1 MTFVKKSL
9 DSDLILCSFL
19 GSNRFGR
26 SWPLC
31 GRNSRHVYVV
41 FYVITLCCHRDVLAT
56 TVQEAAGYA
65 MAMKLPP
72 CGGVTIILDF
82 LRRFKGEIR
91 TRPQAVWC
99 RPEVPGPSGYFWG
112 RNVWQA

>member
-1 MTFVKKSL
+1 MLFFGFKSL
-9 DSDLILCSFL
+9 
-19 GSNRFGR
+19 FGAAGHFVAGT
-26 SWPLC
+26 LDMFKVC
-31 GRNSRHVYVV
+31 IV
-41 FYVITLCCHRDVLAT
+41 FYVIMLCCHRDVLAT

-72 CGGVTIILDF
+72 CGGVTIFFNSL
-82 LRRFKGEIR
+82 LRFKGEIR

-99 RPEVPGPSGYFWG
+99 RPEVPRPSGYFWG